1 MTPTVGA
8 PAPLAGAG
16 RDGGSH
22 RSPNVVIVA
31 NAGEGIDGAKSSKA
45 GRDPSPGLPHKGG
58 GDRRGTA
65 QRKRRFLL
73 GTVFALGLAA
83 PLAAHAGPIVD
94 RIKSSGVIRCGGVPR
109 PGLINASANSAPSGL
124 YLDLCRAIGAAVLGP
139 QRKIEFRL
147 YDSDGV
153 FARVA
158 NGADDL
164 FFLDG
169 SEIADHHLGGAAT
182 LGPAVYFVS
191 TAAMVHGPASIQKLS
206 DLAGKSVCFYQ
217 GDDAHLTLE
226 ASMAARRLDFVRM
239 GYMEYGELHDAY
251 SAGVCDAQ
259 VGDSGNLAAA
269 RLEEHTGPA
278 SRILAEPLATFPVF
292 ALTPA
297 SDPQWSAIVA
307 WAIYALQ
314 RAELPATAWTAAG
327 LKSLAVEGRDLGLP
341 EDWTKRVVG
350 AAGSYSDIYARN
362 LGEGSPLKLPRG
374 PNAPTEL
381 GGLFVT
387 PYRE

>member
-1 MTPTVGA
+1 MA
-8 PAPLAGAG
+8 PACTLALALFLAF
-16 RDGGSH
+16 
-22 RSPNVVIVA
+22 SP
-31 NAGEGIDGAKSSKA
+31 
-45 GRDPSPGLPHKGG
+45 
-58 GDRRGTA
+58 
-65 QRKRRFLL
+65 F
-73 GTVFALGLAA
+73 
-83 PLAAHAGPIVD
+83 AHAGPIVD

-109 PGLINASANSAPSGL
+109 PGLVSQAPDEAPSGL
-124 YLDLCRAIGAAVLGP
+124 YLDLCRAIGAALLGSEG
-139 QRKIEFRL
+139 KIEFHL
-147 YDSDGV
+147 YDSDSA

-169 SEIADHHLGGAAT
+169 SEIADHRLAGAAT

-206 DLAGKSVCFYQ
+206 DLEAKSICFYQ

-251 SAGVCDAQ
+251 NAGVCDAQ
-259 VGDSGNLAAA
+259 VGESGDLAAA
-269 RLEEHTGPA
+269 RLEEHGAPA
-278 SRILAEPLATFPVF
+278 SRIVAEPLGSFPVF
-292 ALTPA
+292 ALSPA
-297 SDPQWSAIVA
+297 SDPQWSAILA

-341 EDWTKRVVG
+341 EDWAKRVVG
-350 AAGSYSDIYARN
+350 AAGSYADIYARN

-374 PNAPTEL
+374 PNAPSEL